1 MLFTQLIRW
10 MNKMS
15 RALKMKHTLCIVEE
29 SDYNMY
35 HLTTG
40 YVIHK
45 LVVIRE
51 FEIQKMLF
59 CNIIFKHIIEC
70 NDAKTFIMT

>member
-51 FEIQKMLF
+51 FEMQKSNFVTSYL
-59 CNIIFKHIIEC
+59 NILLNAMMQKHL
-70 NDAKTFIMT
+70 